1 MDEDKRGMII
11 YALIGVVILLFVS
24 YVALRALLGA

>member
-1 MDEDKRGMII
+1 MDKDKRGMII

-24 YVALRALLGA
+24 YVVVRAVMGA